1 MYETIIY
8 EVTGRV
14 ARITLN
20 RPEARNSL
28 SDQMTGEL
36 LDALETAKGDDGV
49 RVIVLTGAGDR
60 AFCAGADLGGLGQA
74 QRTGVPIVGVT
85 ASLSSPSSPA
95 DGEEGGAGGPADDG
109 PYGGR
114 PYGGGTGDGA
124 FAGMAS
130 TGVGGA
136 AGGGTPPTGVGGAA
150 GGGTPPTDGGG
161 TASAG
166 AGGTAGGGSAHAGAG
181 GTARTPGRSTD
192 PIRGSAIYRLFTA
205 FPELGKPV
213 IARLAGSAVAGG
225 LGLAASCDLVIAADD
240 VKLATP
246 EVNVGLWPMM
256 IMAIINRNVA
266 PKQAFKLYYTGQSI
280 TASEARD
287 IGLVTE
293 VVPRSE
299 LDARVDEL
307 AAVIATKSPIGL
319 RIGRNA
325 FFATEGKPFRDQ
337 IAYLLGGLVEIAGT
351 EDAKEGITA
360 FLEKRT
366 PDFHGM

>member
-36 LDALETAKGDDGV
+36 LDALETAKDDDGV

-74 QRTGVPIVGVT
+74 QRTGGPIVGVT
-85 ASLSSPSSPA
+85 ASLLSPSSPA
-95 DGEEGGAGGPADDG
+95 DGEEGGAGDPADDG

-114 PYGGGTGDGA
+114 PYDGGTGDGA

-136 AGGGTPPTGVGGAA
+136 AGGGTPPTG
-150 GGGTPPTDGGG
+150 GGG

-166 AGGTAGGGSAHAGAG
+166 AGGAAGGGSAHAGAG

-307 AAVIATKSPIGL
+307 AAVIAAKSPIGL